1 MMITSADA
9 TSTRNAR
16 TPSRQPTPGGSRAEV
31 TDLIGINRQN
41 VQARLDDLLAGV
53 YERLRRES
61 GTPRPKGHTP

>member
-1 MMITSADA
+1 MITNADA
-9 TSTRNAR
+9 ADTRNVR
-16 TPSRQPTPGGSRAEV
+16 TPSRQPTPGGSGTEI
-31 TDLIGINRQN
+31 TDLIGINQQN